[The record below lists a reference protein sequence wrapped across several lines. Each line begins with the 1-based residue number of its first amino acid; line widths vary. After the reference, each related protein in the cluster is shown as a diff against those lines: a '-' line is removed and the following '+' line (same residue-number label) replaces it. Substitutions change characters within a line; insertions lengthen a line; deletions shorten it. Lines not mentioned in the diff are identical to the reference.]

1 MAIATTCR
9 SVPSVGV
16 LAVLT
21 AAAVLF
27 TTACTDPAKK
37 SQTTPLTDPVVTA
50 SIDFAGTGRIM
61 YKITGPTW
69 DTPNVEVNE
78 RLFELVDGHLNE
90 RGELVPEV
98 LHLAAYASGSTAAI
112 TVTPAWRE
120 DGAPP
125 EGTYRFTGVLTASD
139 GTELPWFDVSGALT
153 PTADGYAPVVFEA
166 APLPASTA
174 RVWELAFT
182 HAYTVAGKTTARTHY
197 QELAQTWRAP
207 LPGTPQYQQ
216 ILRWG
221 GEWIDATVEDLGEP
235 TENQLAETL
244 LFGMNA
250 LADLGY
256 RYGPFPRPSNITD
269 RAEVFL
275 DFKQSAC
282 GEFRGFYMALVE
294 TQGID
299 ANWLWFWFNK
309 PSSTWYSM
317 YETIVIAALG
327 RSAQV
332 WRYQDHI
339 VVEVNGV
346 VYDPTYIVTKPD
358 ATAYED
364 FMFARFCYGEDE
376 ACRHASDWCTVP
388 GGPQGICIDNPPGH
402 DPDIG
407 PGRFRG
413 EDYR

>member
-1 MAIATTCR
+1 MNTR
-9 SVPSVGV
+9 FLHVLFPVL
-16 LAVLT
+16 LAVTL
-21 AAAVLF
+21 AA
-27 TTACTDPAKK
+27 CDDPAKK
-37 SQTTPLTDPVVTA
+37 SHSVPLTDPIATSA
-50 SIDFAGTGRIM
+50 IDFNGTGRLN

-69 DTPNVEVNE
+69 ETPNVEVTD
-78 RLFELVDGHLNE
+78 RLFELVEGQLNA
-90 RGELVPEV
+90 RGELVPEI
-98 LHLAAYASGSTAAI
+98 LHMAAYASGGQAQL
-112 TVTPAWRE
+112 TVFPAWRGE
-120 DGAPP
+120 GEPP
-125 EGTYRFTGVLTASD
+125 AGTYHFMGVLMASD
-139 GTELPWFDVSGALT
+139 GTELPWFDQAGELT
-153 PTADGYAPVVFEA
+153 PAEGGGYAPVVIDA
-166 APLPASTA
+166 ASLPASTA
-174 RVWELAFT
+174 RVWELAMT
-182 HAYTVAGKTTARTHY
+182 HVYTVAAETYTHTHY
-197 QELAQTWRAP
+197 QEVAQTWRAP
-207 LPGTPQYQQ
+207 LPVAPLYQQ

-221 GEWIDATVEDLGEP
+221 GEWIDGFVEDLGEP

-244 LFGMNA
+244 LFGMNH

-256 RYGPFPRPSNITD
+256 RYGPFPRPSDIVD

-294 TQGID
+294 SQGID

-327 RSAQV
+327 RTPQV

-346 VYDPTYIVTKPD
+346 VYDPTYVVTKPD

-364 FMFARFCYGEDE
+364 FMFARFCFGEDE
-376 ACRHASDWCTVP
+376 SCKNSGDWCTLP
-388 GGPQGICIDNPPGH
+388 GGPQGVCIDNPPGH
-402 DPDIG
+402 DLEIG

>member
-1 MAIATTCR
+1 MVTAITRNGLFQA
-9 SVPSVGV
+9 
-16 LAVLT
+16 LALLAALLT
-21 AAAVLF
+21 V
-27 TTACTDPAKK
+27 ACDEPVKRT
-37 SQTTPLTDPVVTA
+37 SQPLTDPIATA
-50 SIDFAGTGRIM
+50 AIDFAGTGRLY

-78 RLFELVDGHLNE
+78 RLFELVDGTLNE

-112 TVTPAWRE
+112 TLTPAWRG
-120 DGAPP
+120 DGEPP
-125 EGTYRFTGVLTASD
+125 AGTYRFTGVLTASD
-139 GTELPWFDVSGALT
+139 GTELPWFDVAGALA
-153 PTADGYAPVVFEA
+153 PAEGGYSPIAFEA
-166 APLPASTA
+166 APLPAATA

-182 HAYTVAGKTTARTHY
+182 HSYTVDGRTYTHTHY

-207 LPGTPQYQQ
+207 LPGTPLYQQ

-221 GEWIDATVEDLGEP
+221 GEWIDGAVEDQGEP

-299 ANWLWFWFNK
+299 ANWLWFWFNQ

-327 RSAQV
+327 RTSQV

-346 VYDPTYIVTKPD
+346 VYDPTYVVTKAD

-376 ACRHASDWCTVP
+376 ACRHASDWCTIP
-388 GGPQGICIDNPPGH
+388 GGPQGVCIDNPPGH

>member
-1 MAIATTCR
+1 M
-9 SVPSVGV
+9 
-16 LAVLT
+16 
-21 AAAVLF
+21 
-27 TTACTDPAKK
+27 
-37 SQTTPLTDPVVTA
+37 
-50 SIDFAGTGRIM
+50 
-61 YKITGPTW
+61 
-69 DTPNVEVNE
+69 
-78 RLFELVDGHLNE
+78 
-90 RGELVPEV
+90 
-98 LHLAAYASGSTAAI
+98 AAYASDATAVL
-112 TVTPAWRE
+112 TVTPAWRGE
-120 DGAPP
+120 GEPP
-125 EGTYRFTGVLTASD
+125 AGSYHFTGVLTAGD
-139 GTELPWFDVSGALT
+139 GTELPWFDVNGELT
-153 PTADGYAPVVFEA
+153 PVEGGFAPVSITA
-166 APLPASTA
+166 APLPTATA
-174 RVWELAFT
+174 RVWELAMT
-182 HAYTVAGKTTARTHY
+182 HVYSIAGVTYSHTHY

-207 LPGTPQYQQ
+207 LPGTPLYQQ

-221 GEWIDATVEDLGEP
+221 GEWIDGTVQDLGEP

-256 RYGPFPRPSNITD
+256 RYGPFPRPSTIVD

-275 DFKQSAC
+275 DFRQSAC
-282 GEFRGFYMALVE
+282 GEFRGFYMALTE

-299 ANWLWFWFNK
+299 SNWLWFWFNK

-327 RSAQV
+327 RTPQV

-376 ACRHASDWCTVP
+376 SCRHSQDWCTIP
-388 GGPQGICIDNPPGH
+388 GGPQGVCIDNPPGH
-402 DPDIG
+402 DTTIG

>member
-1 MAIATTCR
+1 MVTATTR
-9 SVPSVGV
+9 K
-16 LAVLT
+16 LAAWAAISTLCWLT
-21 AAAVLF
+21 ACA
-27 TTACTDPAKK
+27 DPAKK
-37 SQTTPLTDPVVTA
+37 SHSTPLTDPIATA
-50 SIDFAGTGRIM
+50 TIDFTGAGRIN

-69 DTPNVEVNE
+69 ETPNIEVTA
-78 RLFELVDGHLNE
+78 RLFELTEGQLND

-98 LHLAAYASGSTAAI
+98 LHMAAYASDATALL
-112 TVTPAWRE
+112 TVTTAWRGE
-120 DGAPP
+120 GEAPA
-125 EGTYRFTGVLTASD
+125 GTYRLTGVLTATD
-139 GTELPWFDVSGALT
+139 GTELPWFDVSGELA
-153 PTADGYAPVVFEA
+153 PAAAGYEAITIEA
-166 APLPASTA
+166 APLPTATA
-174 RVWELAFT
+174 RVWELAMT
-182 HAYTVAGKTTARTHY
+182 HAYTVAGQTYSHTHY
-197 QELAQTWRAP
+197 QEVAQTWRAP
-207 LPGTPQYQQ
+207 LPGTPLYQQ

-221 GEWIDATVEDLGEP
+221 GEWIDAAVEDRGEP

-244 LFGMNA
+244 LLGMNH

-256 RYGPFPRPSNITD
+256 RYGPFPRPTTIVD

-282 GEFRGFYMALVE
+282 GEFRGFYMALTE

-299 ANWLWFWFNK
+299 SNWLWFWFNK

-327 RSAQV
+327 RTPQV

-346 VYDPTYIVTKPD
+346 VYDPTYVVTKPD
-358 ATAYED
+358 ADAYED

-376 ACRHASDWCTVP
+376 ACRHASDWCTLP
-388 GGPQGICIDNPPGH
+388 GGPQGVCIDNPPGY
-402 DPDIG
+402 DATIG